1 MFSWGHRNPQG
12 IDWHPLTGDLWETE
26 HGNVGNDEV
35 NVVDAGRNYGWPVIE
50 GSATRPDMV
59 SPILFFSPS
68 VAPSG
73 ASFYRGTAFPA
84 FQNNFFFATLRGEH
98 IHRLR
103 LDPAGARRVIAEER
117 LIENKYGRIRDVV
130 PGPDGFLYFST
141 SNGQDDRILRLVP
154 VR

>member
-1 MFSWGHRNPQG
+1 MGHRNPLG
-12 IDWHPLTGDLWETE
+12 LALNPVTGEVWENE
-26 HGNVGNDEV
+26 DGPNGGDEV
-35 NVVDAGRNYGWPVIE
+35 NVLLPGRNYGWPVIE